1 MSDIKKGSFLLQSSL
16 CKSWIVV
23 EFKLLFQNVVLRK
36 YLAQIS
42 HFQKRDQR
50 LEETELTQYI
60 YVPGVEVRVEG
71 RFPNPFSSINID
83 SFGVMSTKLKKDKF
97 K

>member
-1 MSDIKKGSFLLQSSL
+1 MI
-16 CKSWIVV
+16 

-50 LEETELTQYI
+50 LEETELTQCI

-83 SFGVMSTKLKKDKF
+83 SLVSCQQSFKKINLNDTNVII
-97 K
+97 